1 MRESLQDVKAR
12 MIREAFEA
20 VEYDPPLPPPPP
32 PQRTSVHYSEL
43 KENRSSDPA
52 AEGWNVYVREVGRL
66 LAEGNEGKWVVIAE
80 GRLIGV
86 YETKGEGHVVIAK
99 GHFTWPAAL
108 YQVRSQH
115 PVPEYPFIGRFA
127 WRNSPSPS
135 T

>member
-1 MRESLQDVKAR
+1 MQESLQDVKAR

-20 VEYDPPLPPPPP
+20 VMYDPPPPPPPP

-86 YETKGEGHVVIAK
+86 YDTKGEGYDAIADGK
-99 GHFTWPAAL
+99 FKW
-108 YQVRSQH
+108 
-115 PVPEYPFIGRFA
+115 
-127 WRNSPSPS
+127 PS
-135 T
+135 TLKQIRVREPLSPFPLRYKRCRN